1 MRRGNRRCKTVRL
14 LTDGQRERKGGLVEL
29 EVVKSLLILD
39 RAHRICEHIT
49 CWDVIEIEDSEISQ
63 LFRTEHWKYL
73 HVIS

>member
-1 MRRGNRRCKTVRL
+1 MINVR
-14 LTDGQRERKGGLVEL
+14 ESGGLVEL

-63 LFRTEHWKYL
+63 LFGTEHWKYL